1 MLVHPGAPLRQKL
14 QDRKHLP
21 SLEISKETPFV
32 AFFRIDDVLL
42 KVRNRKARCY
52 TLSLCATTSH
62 IPFVAFFRID
72 DVLLKVRNRKA
83 RCYTLSLCATTTHIL
98 ALCLVLLKD
107 MMIESLSLWF
117 QIPV

>member
-1 MLVHPGAPLRQKL
+1 MLVHPGASLRQKL

-62 IPFVAFFRID
+62 I
-72 DVLLKVRNRKA
+72 
-83 RCYTLSLCATTTHIL
+83 L
-98 ALCLVLLKD
+98 ALRLVLLED

>member
-62 IPFVAFFRID
+62 I
-72 DVLLKVRNRKA
+72 
-83 RCYTLSLCATTTHIL
+83 L

>member
-21 SLEISKETPFV
+21 SLEISKEALFV

-62 IPFVAFFRID
+62 I
-72 DVLLKVRNRKA
+72 
-83 RCYTLSLCATTTHIL
+83 L
-98 ALCLVLLKD
+98 ALRLVLLED